1 MRKTLFLFVICL
13 FLGIASFAQT
23 SDTVKAGAAAAVP
36 TEGSVLAF
44 AEKSHDFGDIRQGEK
59 VSYTFA
65 FTNTGNKPL
74 IISNVATTCG
84 CTVSKWTKEP
94 VAPGQLGE
102 VSATFDSTGKL
113 NAQRKVIT
121 VYSNAANGI
130 QTVSLVTNVLPNSSS
145 SQR

>member
-1 MRKTLFLFVICL
+1 MKKMLFPFIICL
-13 FLGIASFAQT
+13 FLGFAAVAQNT
-23 SDTVKAGAAAAVP
+23 DTVKAGAAAVP
-36 TEGSVLAF
+36 ADGPVLAF
-44 AEKSHDFGDIRQGEK
+44 AEKSHDFGDIKQGEK
-59 VSYTFA
+59 VSYTFT
-65 FTNTGNKPL
+65 FTNTGNQPL

-94 VAPGQLGE
+94 VAPGKSGE

-121 VYSNAANGI
+121 VYSNSGNGI
-130 QTVSLVTNVLPNSSS
+130 QTVSLVTNVLPNNSG